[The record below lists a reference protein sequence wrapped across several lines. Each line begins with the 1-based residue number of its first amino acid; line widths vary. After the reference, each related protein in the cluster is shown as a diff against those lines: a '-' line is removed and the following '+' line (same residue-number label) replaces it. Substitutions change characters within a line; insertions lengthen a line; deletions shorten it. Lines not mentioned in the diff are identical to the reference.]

1 MRSGLKN
8 SLAIVAVAVSAAS
21 LTLVTG
27 QSALANAT
35 ISNGLFSVG
44 VGPDGELYD
53 NSTGIGIRRLSDGYD
68 PLAPGTPRDSWGV
81 SANGVGAYADYEFFG
96 TSGISSTSSFG
107 PSSGAV
113 TSNVLTGTLSVFQD
127 YSFAARNVLEIGTTV
142 TNTSG
147 TPQAVLF
154 QRDIDWDV
162 APTEFNENTFAP
174 GIAGAPLVTDS
185 SYYGFENP
193 NPVPLY
199 GSSCA
204 AGCNFTGDL
213 GGGIKLDL
221 GTLAAGASDTFT
233 YLYAISQTGQNVN
246 GLISQ
251 LDGLGAY
258 YVVSTQSSENGAYP
272 NLGTNSAAIA
282 IARVPEPA
290 SLTLLGAGLFAFGL
304 IRRRRKA
311 A

>member
-1 MRSGLKN
+1 MKSGLKN
-8 SLAIVAVAVSAAS
+8 TLAIAAVAVSAAS
-21 LTLVTG
+21 LTLVTA

-35 ISNGLFSVG
+35 ISNGSFSVG

-53 NSTGIGIRRLSDGYD
+53 NTTAVGFQRLSDGYD
-68 PLAPGTPRDSWGV
+68 PLAPGIPRDSWGV
-81 SANGVGAYADYEFFG
+81 SANGVGAFADYEDFG
-96 TSGISSTSSFG
+96 TSGISSVSAFG
-107 PSSGAV
+107 ASSGTV
-113 TSNVLTGTLSVFQD
+113 TSNVLSGTLSVTQN
-127 YSFAARNVLEIGTTV
+127 YSFAAANVLKIGTTV

-147 TPQAVLF
+147 ASQAVLF

-162 APTEFNENTFAP
+162 SPTEFNENSFGPAIP
-174 GIAGAPLVTDS
+174 GAPITDS

-193 NPVPLY
+193 DPTVAY

-221 GTLAAGASDTFT
+221 GTLAPGASDTFS
-233 YLYAISQTGQNVN
+233 YLYSISQTGEDVN
-246 GLISQ
+246 GLVSQ
-251 LDGLGAY
+251 LNGLGAY

-272 NLGTNSAAIA
+272 DLGTNSAAIA
-282 IARVPEPA
+282 VAHVPEPA
-290 SLTLLGAGLFAFGL
+290 SLTLLGAGLIAFGL
-304 IRRRRKA
+304 ARRRKA